1 MDFIE
6 ITEEPLKVDEISAQV
21 TDKSTGATSLFI
33 GTTRDNFD
41 GKKVIKLE
49 YEAYTP
55 MAKKKLKE
63 LCNRLRVKWED
74 LYHIAIYHR
83 LGEVGPCEA
92 SVIIAISSA
101 HRKSSLEAVHFAIDE
116 LKSTV
121 PIWKKELY
129 EDGSVWKQNSECF
142 WLKKQNQPMEVDGRV
157 DSNLVQ
163 VHACKQELDDRI
175 DKFIEAK
182 REDINATN
190 ILEFC
195 NKKSRIN
202 NDFED
207 EGSCARTDAVL
218 VKKQDSKSH
227 LRKSVVSNFGFG
239 PSMTR
244 VLDERLSNMEQSVG
258 ENVPISKDVYSR
270 LKALEDRLLLLERI
284 SPQVASSFET
294 NQETRNPVKSEF
306 SNEQT
311 VKKYEIERKEN
322 LTSSL
327 ADINNEISQLRN
339 QLLS

>member
-1 MDFIE
+1 M
-6 ITEEPLKVDEISAQV
+6 
-21 TDKSTGATSLFI
+21 
-33 GTTRDNFD
+33 
-41 GKKVIKLE
+41 
-49 YEAYTP
+49 
-55 MAKKKLKE
+55 
-63 LCNRLRVKWED
+63 
-74 LYHIAIYHR
+74 
-83 LGEVGPCEA
+83 
-92 SVIIAISSA
+92 
-101 HRKSSLEAVHFAIDE
+101 HFAIDE

-142 WLKKQNQPMEVDGRV
+142 WLKKQNQSMEVDGRV

-227 LRKSVVSNFGFG
+227 LRKSVVSNIGFG

-270 LKALEDRLLLLERI
+270 LKALEDRLLLLERT
-284 SPQVASSFET
+284 SPQVAFET
-294 NQETRNPVKSEF
+294 NQETRNPVKCEF
-306 SNEQT
+306 SNEHT

-327 ADINNEISQLRN
+327 VDIDNEIPLLRK